1 MSEQSNRFENDS
13 PLAARMRP
21 RELGE
26 LVGLDSLLKPGSPL
40 AALAVPLDA
49 TGPSGNSSIILW
61 GPPGTGKTS
70 IAQLVARSSGRRF
83 IELSAITSGVKEVR
97 DVIAKARSDKAGFGL
112 STLLFL
118 DEIHRF
124 SKAQQDALLPAVES
138 GWIVLMAA
146 TTENPSFAV
155 ISPLLSRSLVLRLE
169 PLNPSSLKMLIERA
183 VIDPRGLA
191 GAVRLSGDVAES
203 IANLATGDGRRALTV
218 LEAAAVHALSRAGDE
233 KTATVEAEDVAAA
246 LDRALVRYDKNG
258 DQHYDVISAFI
269 KSVRGSDAD
278 AAIHYLARM
287 IEAGE
292 DPRFIARR
300 LIILAAEDIGLADPG
315 ALSIAVAAAEAVST
329 IGMPEGRIPLAEA
342 TIYLALAAKSNT
354 AYLAINEALEDV
366 RAGSFGDIPKPLRS
380 SNYSG
385 AKGSGAGV
393 GYRYPHDD
401 PRAVLEQDYLDGPT
415 QGRNYYRPKEIGAE
429 RDLGERCIKLRAI
442 IRGKNSRS

>member
-203 IANLATGDGRRALTV
+203 IANLATGDG
-218 LEAAAVHALSRAGDE
+218 
-233 KTATVEAEDVAAA
+233 
-246 LDRALVRYDKNG
+246 
-258 DQHYDVISAFI
+258 
-269 KSVRGSDAD
+269 
-278 AAIHYLARM
+278 
-287 IEAGE
+287 
-292 DPRFIARR
+292 
-300 LIILAAEDIGLADPG
+300 
-315 ALSIAVAAAEAVST
+315 
-329 IGMPEGRIPLAEA
+329 EGR
-342 TIYLALAAKSNT
+342 
-354 AYLAINEALEDV
+354 
-366 RAGSFGDIPKPLRS
+366 
-380 SNYSG
+380 
-385 AKGSGAGV
+385 
-393 GYRYPHDD
+393 
-401 PRAVLEQDYLDGPT
+401 
-415 QGRNYYRPKEIGAE
+415 
-429 RDLGERCIKLRAI
+429 
-442 IRGKNSRS
+442 